1 MTRNSKSEEMQMVK
15 LGAELTG
22 LAIVDGDSALRCG
35 LMGESERWLQCI
47 GACISPE
54 DAVGPLSSATE
65 FRDIII

>member
-35 LMGESERWLQCI
+35 LMGESER
-47 GACISPE
+47 
-54 DAVGPLSSATE
+54 
-65 FRDIII
+65 